1 VGELVQLPAELL
13 AQVVTEFV
21 SLCPQLLDFLS
32 GQRQVGAQAFQHGA
46 GLSVA
51 KTIACALNETSGPE
65 PRPDGA
71 EAILTR
77 REWEVA
83 ELVAQGL
90 TNKEIAAR
98 LVIAQRTAEAH
109 VERILAKLG
118 LASRTQ
124 LATWIPQRRRA

>member
-1 VGELVQLPAELL
+1 MTSASATPVALGERDYQA
-13 AQVVTEFV
+13 
-21 SLCPQLLDFLS
+21 
-32 GQRQVGAQAFQHGA
+32 AFQHGA

-51 KTIACALNETSGPE
+51 KTIAYALNETPEPE

-124 LATWIPQRRRA
+124 LATWITQRRRA